1 MTRRMILSNIIVVVV
16 ILLLA
21 VFGIYFFYQ
30 NNHYLKTNDAVVSA
44 DMVQIVAPQSG
55 LLVDWNLKEGET
67 ISEKDVVGQVSN
79 GKTSRPVAAMMKGMI
94 IKNEIRPNSM
104 VQLGQVLAH
113 EADMDHLYVMAN
125 IKETDLKDVSVG
137 DNVDV
142 KVDGDPGTIFNGKV
156 KAIGYAT
163 NSFFSALPTDNTS
176 GSYTKVTQK
185 VPVKISISDPSDKVL
200 PGMNAEIKIAK
211 K

>member
-1 MTRRMILSNIIVVVV
+1 MTRRLIVSNIIVVLIVF
-16 ILLLA
+16 LLA

-44 DMVQIVAPQSG
+44 DMLDIVAPQSG
-55 LLVDWNLKEGET
+55 LLVDWNVKDGQKV
-67 ISEKDVVGQVSN
+67 SEKGVVGQVSN
-79 GKTSRPVAAMMKGMI
+79 GKNSLPVAAMMNGMV
-94 IKNEIRPNSM
+94 IKNETRPNSM

-113 EADMDHLYVMAN
+113 EADMDHLYVIAN

-156 KAIGYAT
+156 KAVGYAT
-163 NSFFSALPTDNTS
+163 NSVFSALPQDNTS

-185 VPVKISISDPSDKVL
+185 VPVKISISNPSDKVL

>member
-1 MTRRMILSNIIVVVV
+1 MTRRMILSNIVIVLVV
-16 ILLLA
+16 LLLA

-55 LLVDWNLKEGET
+55 LLEDWNVKEGENVRK
-67 ISEKDVVGQVSN
+67 KDVVGQVSN
-79 GKTSRPVAAMMKGMI
+79 GKTNLPVAAMMKGMI

-163 NSFFSALPTDNTS
+163 NSVFSALPTDNTS